1 MTIRALKNLS
11 KEEFLK
17 FPDATES
24 IYLALKNSKEG
35 KIKIWKE
42 DKSVIEEGYTDAFN
56 EGISCYIYSPS
67 RWYSTSIIRNINW
80 DEGYFDTLNSR
91 YYFEFQEI

>member
-1 MTIRALKNLS
+1 MTTRELKNLS

-42 DKSVIEEGYTDAFN
+42 DKSVIEEGHTDAFN
-56 EGISCYIYSPS
+56 EGISCYISSPS
-67 RWYSTSIIRNINW
+67 RWYCTSIIRNINW